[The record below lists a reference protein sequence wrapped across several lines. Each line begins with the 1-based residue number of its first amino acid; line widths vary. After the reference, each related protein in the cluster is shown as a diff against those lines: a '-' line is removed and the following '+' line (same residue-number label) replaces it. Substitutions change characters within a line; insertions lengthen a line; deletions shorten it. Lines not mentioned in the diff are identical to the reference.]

1 MRFELAECE
10 WAAIKPMLPI
20 SRGGSRVNDRGV
32 SNLRH
37 RLWLRLDESMP

>member
-20 SRGGSRVNDRGV
+20 SRGGLSGKGSGA

-37 RLWLRLDESMP
+37 RLWPRLDESMP